1 MIDYLTFIDE
11 LKKIREATFKRP
23 IIDETIEKYEKMMS
37 DFESEEA
44 PIDHVQ
50 RAREN
55 AKIEGFIS

>member
-11 LKKIREATFKRP
+11 LKKIKDNNNL
-23 IIDETIEKYEKMMS
+23 IDETIKKYESMVNE
-37 DFESEEA
+37 FEDENA